1 MTKTTVILTTLCLL
15 GTTFLACHS
24 GEGGAGVIDL
34 PDPTEPRDHGDRDDD
49 RDCER
54 PGCPGTYPDGD
65 AEGDPGSSDERTDE
79 DEDVEDDEYLDG
91 EDDDD
96 E

>member
-54 PGCPGTYPDGD
+54 PGCPGTYPDRD
-65 AEGDPGSSDERTDE
+65 NP
-79 DEDVEDDEYLDG
+79 DDESSG
-91 EDDDD
+91 DD
-96 E
+96 EIDETNDEKGKE